1 MCYTAG
7 IAYNHLKENVEK
19 YRNDIAKWLKSK
31 NVKVKNISYNITKK
45 PDVDFIISLGGDG
58 TILRISRLVSK
69 YSIPVMGVNL
79 GTLGF
84 LTDTDAKNVFT
95 ALENV
100 LNNGI
105 EYEERMMLSVEIPTR
120 KGVIKTVALN
130 DCVLSSVYNGRLTSI
145 DAFINKKF
153 LSSYKGDGI
162 VVSTPTGSTA
172 YSLALSGP
180 IIYPTLSL
188 FILSP
193 ISPHTLTHRPMIL
206 NSNNILE
213 FCSTD
218 DGRKSDLIVSVDGQ
232 ESYILDKNKKVKIKM
247 FSKKA
252 KLIRDK
258 NYSYFDT
265 LKTKLK
271 WGV

>member
-1 MCYTAG
+1 MNYIVG
-7 IAYNHLKENVEK
+7 ITYNHLKENAKK
-19 YRNDIAKWLKSK
+19 YCDDISKWLKSK
-31 NVKVKNISYNITKK
+31 NIKVKQISYNITKK
-45 PDVDFIISLGGDG
+45 PKVDFIISLGGDG
-58 TILRISRLVSK
+58 TILRISRSVSK

-95 ALENV
+95 ALENILV
-100 LNNGI
+100 NGI
-105 EYEERMMLSVEIPTR
+105 EYEERMMLSVEIPTA
-120 KGVIKTVALN
+120 KGIIKTTALN

-145 DAFINKKF
+145 DAFINNKF

-162 VVSTPTGSTA
+162 VISTPTGSTA

-188 FILSP
+188 FIISP

-206 NSNNILE
+206 DCNNVLE
-213 FCSTD
+213 FGSTNNN
-218 DGRKSDLIVSVDGQ
+218 RKSDLIVSVDGQ
-232 ESYILDKNKKVKIKM
+232 ESYILNKNKKVKIKM
-247 FSKKA
+247 FSKKV

>member
-1 MCYTAG
+1 MIVG
-7 IAYNHLKENVEK
+7 IAYNHLKPN
-19 YRNDIAKWLKSK
+19 AKQYCKEISDWLKNK
-31 NVKVKNISYNITKK
+31 NIKVKQIPCKLTKNPK
-45 PDVDFIISLGGDG
+45 VDFIISLGGDG
-58 TILRISRLVSK
+58 TMLRISRLVSK
-69 YSIPVMGVNL
+69 YSIPIMGVNL

-84 LTDTDAKNVFT
+84 LTDTDIKNIFC
-95 ALENV
+95 ALNDI

-105 EYEERMMLSVEIPTR
+105 EYEERIMLDIEVATKSAI
-120 KGVIKTVALN
+120 IKTIALN
-130 DCVLSSVYNGRLTSI
+130 DCVIRSVYNGRLTSI

-162 VVSTPTGSTA
+162 VIATPTGSTA

-188 FILSP
+188 FIISP

-206 NSNNILE
+206 DSNNVLE
-213 FCSTD
+213 FISTD
-218 DGRKSDLIVSVDGQ
+218 NNKKTDLVVSVDGQ
-232 ESYILDKNKKVKIKM
+232 ESYILDKNKKVKIKI

-252 KLIRDK
+252 KLIRNK

-265 LKTKLK
+265 LKAKLK

>member
-1 MCYTAG
+1 MIIG
-7 IAYNHLKENVEK
+7 IIYNHLKPNAQQ
-19 YRNDIAKWLKSK
+19 YCAKISDWLKDR
-31 NVKVKNISYNITKK
+31 NIKVKNISYKLNKNPK
-45 PDVDFIISLGGDG
+45 VDFIISLGGDG
-58 TILRISRLVSK
+58 TMLRISRLVSK
-69 YSIPVMGVNL
+69 YSIPVMGVNM

-84 LTDTDAKNVFT
+84 LTDTDIKNVFNS
-95 ALENV
+95 LENI
-100 LNNGI
+100 LSNGI
-105 EYEERMMLSVEIPTR
+105 EYEERMMLDIEIAT
-120 KGVIKTVALN
+120 KNGTVKTTALN
-130 DCVLSSVYNGRLTSI
+130 DCVIRSIYNGRLTSI
-145 DAFINKKF
+145 DSFINKKF

-162 VVSTPTGSTA
+162 VISTPTGSTA

-180 IIYPTLSL
+180 IIYTTLSL
-188 FILSP
+188 FIVSP

-206 NSNNILE
+206 DCNNVLE
-213 FCSTD
+213 FTSTND
-218 DGRKSDLIVSVDGQ
+218 NKKSDLVVSVDGQ

-252 KLIRDK
+252 KLIRDR

>member
-1 MCYTAG
+1 MIIG
-7 IAYNHLKENVEK
+7 IIYNHLKPNAQQ
-19 YRNDIAKWLKSK
+19 YCAKISDWLKDR
-31 NVKVKNISYNITKK
+31 NIKVKNISYKLNKNPK
-45 PDVDFIISLGGDG
+45 VDFIISLGGDG
-58 TILRISRLVSK
+58 TMLRISRLVSK
-69 YSIPVMGVNL
+69 YSIPVMGVNM

-84 LTDTDAKNVFT
+84 LTDTDIKNVFNS
-95 ALENV
+95 LENI
-100 LNNGI
+100 LSNGI
-105 EYEERMMLSVEIPTR
+105 EYEERMMLDIEIAT
-120 KGVIKTVALN
+120 KNGTVKTTALN
-130 DCVLSSVYNGRLTSI
+130 DCVIRSIYNGRLTSI
-145 DAFINKKF
+145 DSFINKKF

-162 VVSTPTGSTA
+162 VIATPTGSTA

-188 FILSP
+188 FIVSP

-206 NSNNILE
+206 DCNNVLE
-213 FCSTD
+213 FTSTND
-218 DGRKSDLIVSVDGQ
+218 NKKSDLVVSVDGQ

-252 KLIRDK
+252 KLIRDR

>member
-1 MCYTAG
+1 MIIG
-7 IAYNHLKENVEK
+7 IIYNHLKPNAQQ
-19 YRNDIAKWLKSK
+19 YCAKISDWLKDR
-31 NVKVKNISYNITKK
+31 NIKVKNISYKLNKNPK
-45 PDVDFIISLGGDG
+45 VDFIISLGGDG
-58 TILRISRLVSK
+58 TMLRISRLVSK
-69 YSIPVMGVNL
+69 YSIPVMGVNM

-84 LTDTDAKNVFT
+84 LTDTDIKNVFNS
-95 ALENV
+95 LENI
-100 LNNGI
+100 LSNGI
-105 EYEERMMLSVEIPTR
+105 EYEERMMLDIEIAT
-120 KGVIKTVALN
+120 KNGMVKTTALN
-130 DCVLSSVYNGRLTSI
+130 DCVIRSIYNGRLTSI
-145 DAFINKKF
+145 DSFINKKF

-162 VVSTPTGSTA
+162 VISTPTGSTA

-188 FILSP
+188 FIVSP

-206 NSNNILE
+206 DCNNVLE
-213 FCSTD
+213 FTSTND
-218 DGRKSDLIVSVDGQ
+218 NKKSDLVVSVDGQ

-252 KLIRDK
+252 KLIRDR

>member
-1 MCYTAG
+1 MIIG
-7 IAYNHLKENVEK
+7 IIYNHLKPNAQQ
-19 YRNDIAKWLKSK
+19 YCAKISDWLKDR
-31 NVKVKNISYNITKK
+31 NIKVKNISYKLNKNPK
-45 PDVDFIISLGGDG
+45 VDFIISLGGDG
-58 TILRISRLVSK
+58 TMLRISRLVSK
-69 YSIPVMGVNL
+69 YSIPVMGVNM

-84 LTDTDAKNVFT
+84 LTDTDIKNVFNS
-95 ALENV
+95 LENI
-100 LNNGI
+100 LSNGI
-105 EYEERMMLSVEIPTR
+105 EYEERMMLDIEIAT
-120 KGVIKTVALN
+120 KNGTVKTTALN
-130 DCVLSSVYNGRLTSI
+130 DCVIRSIYNGRLTSI
-145 DAFINKKF
+145 DSFINKKF

-162 VVSTPTGSTA
+162 VIATPTGSTA

-188 FILSP
+188 FIVSP

-206 NSNNILE
+206 DCNNVLE
-213 FCSTD
+213 FTSTD
-218 DGRKSDLIVSVDGQ
+218 DNKKSDLVVSVDGQ

-252 KLIRDK
+252 KLIRDR

>member
-1 MCYTAG
+1 MIIG
-7 IAYNHLKENVEK
+7 IIYNHLKPNAQQ
-19 YRNDIAKWLKSK
+19 YCAKISDWLKDK
-31 NVKVKNISYNITKK
+31 NIKVKNISYKLNKNPK
-45 PDVDFIISLGGDG
+45 VDFIISLGGDG
-58 TILRISRLVSK
+58 TMLRISRLVSK
-69 YSIPVMGVNL
+69 YSIPVMGVNM

-84 LTDTDAKNVFT
+84 LTDTDIKNVFNS
-95 ALENV
+95 LENI
-100 LNNGI
+100 LSNGI
-105 EYEERMMLSVEIPTR
+105 EYEERMMLDIEIAT
-120 KGVIKTVALN
+120 KNGTVKTTALN
-130 DCVLSSVYNGRLTSI
+130 DCVIRSIYNGRLTSI
-145 DAFINKKF
+145 DSFINKKF

-162 VVSTPTGSTA
+162 VISTPTGSTA

-188 FILSP
+188 FIVSP

-206 NSNNILE
+206 DCNNVLE
-213 FCSTD
+213 FTSTND
-218 DGRKSDLIVSVDGQ
+218 NKKSDLVVSVDGQ

-252 KLIRDK
+252 KLIRDR

>member
-1 MCYTAG
+1 MIIG
-7 IAYNHLKENVEK
+7 IIYNHLKPNAQQ
-19 YRNDIAKWLKSK
+19 YCAKISDWLKDR
-31 NVKVKNISYNITKK
+31 NIKVKNIFYKLNKNPK
-45 PDVDFIISLGGDG
+45 VDFIISLGGDG
-58 TILRISRLVSK
+58 TMLRISRLVSK
-69 YSIPVMGVNL
+69 YSIPVMGVNM

-84 LTDTDAKNVFT
+84 LTDTDIKNVFNS
-95 ALENV
+95 LENI
-100 LNNGI
+100 LSNGI
-105 EYEERMMLSVEIPTR
+105 EYEERMMLDIEIAT
-120 KGVIKTVALN
+120 KNGTVKTTALN
-130 DCVLSSVYNGRLTSI
+130 DCVIRSIYNGRLTSI
-145 DAFINKKF
+145 DSFINKKF

-162 VVSTPTGSTA
+162 VISTPTGSTA

-188 FILSP
+188 FIVSP

-206 NSNNILE
+206 DCNNVLE
-213 FCSTD
+213 FTSTND
-218 DGRKSDLIVSVDGQ
+218 NKKSDLVVSVDGQ

-252 KLIRDK
+252 KLIRDR

>member
-1 MCYTAG
+1 MKTVG
-7 IAYNHLKENVEK
+7 ISYNHLKP
-19 YRNDIAKWLKSK
+19 DAKEYCNRISEWLKKKNIKTKNIPYNLSK
-31 NVKVKNISYNITKK
+31 N
-45 PDVDFIISLGGDG
+45 PRVDFIISLGGDG
-58 TILRISRLVSK
+58 TMLRISRLVAK

-84 LTDTDAKNVFT
+84 LTDTDINGIFN
-95 ALENV
+95 ALENI
-100 LNNGI
+100 LSTGI
-105 EYEERMMLSVEIPTR
+105 KYEERMMLEIEIPT
-120 KGVIKTVALN
+120 KNKIIKTTALN
-130 DCVLSSVYNGRLTSI
+130 DCIIRSVYNGRLTSI

-162 VVSTPTGSTA
+162 VISTPTGSTA

-188 FILSP
+188 FIIAP
-193 ISPHTLTHRPMIL
+193 ISPHTLTHRPMIVEAD
-206 NSNNILE
+206 NILE
-213 FCSTD
+213 FVSSE
-218 DGRKSDLIVSVDGQ
+218 GSRKSDLVVSIDGQ

-247 FSKKA
+247 FSGKA
-252 KLIRDK
+252 KFIRDK

>member
-1 MCYTAG
+1 MVIG
-7 IAYNHLKENVEK
+7 IIYNHLKPNAQQYCDK
-19 YRNDIAKWLKSK
+19 ISQWLKNK
-31 NVKVKNISYNITKK
+31 GIKVKNISYKLNRN
-45 PDVDFIISLGGDG
+45 PGVDFIISLGGDG
-58 TILRISRLVSK
+58 TMLRISRLVSK

-84 LTDTDAKNVFT
+84 LTDTDIKNVFDS
-95 ALENV
+95 LENI
-100 LNNGI
+100 LSNGI
-105 EYEERMMLSVEIPTR
+105 EYEERMMLDIEIAT
-120 KGVIKTVALN
+120 KNGIVKTTALN
-130 DCVLSSVYNGRLTSI
+130 DCVIRSIYNGRLTSI
-145 DAFINKKF
+145 DAFINKRF

-162 VVSTPTGSTA
+162 VISTPTGSTA

-188 FILSP
+188 FIVSP
-193 ISPHTLTHRPMIL
+193 IAPHTLTHRPMIL
-206 NSNNILE
+206 DCNTVLE
-213 FCSTD
+213 FTSTD
-218 DGRKSDLIVSVDGQ
+218 DSKKSDLIVSVDGQ

-252 KLIRDK
+252 KLIRDR

>member
-1 MCYTAG
+1 MIIG
-7 IAYNHLKENVEK
+7 IIYNHLKPNAQQ
-19 YRNDIAKWLKSK
+19 YCAKISDWLKDRNIK
-31 NVKVKNISYNITKK
+31 LKNISYKLNKNPK
-45 PDVDFIISLGGDG
+45 VDFIISLGGDG
-58 TILRISRLVSK
+58 TMLRISRLVSK
-69 YSIPVMGVNL
+69 YSIPVMGVNM

-84 LTDTDAKNVFT
+84 LTDTDIKNVFNS
-95 ALENV
+95 LENI
-100 LNNGI
+100 LSNGI
-105 EYEERMMLSVEIPTR
+105 EYEERMMLDIEIAT
-120 KGVIKTVALN
+120 KNGTVKTTALN
-130 DCVLSSVYNGRLTSI
+130 DCVIRSIYNGRLTSI
-145 DAFINKKF
+145 DSFINKKF

-162 VVSTPTGSTA
+162 VISTPTGSTA

-188 FILSP
+188 FIVSP

-206 NSNNILE
+206 DCNNVLE
-213 FCSTD
+213 FTSTND
-218 DGRKSDLIVSVDGQ
+218 NKKSDLVVSVDGQ

-252 KLIRDK
+252 KLIRDR

>member
-1 MCYTAG
+1 MIIG
-7 IAYNHLKENVEK
+7 IIYNHLKPNAQQ
-19 YRNDIAKWLKSK
+19 YCAKISDWLKDK
-31 NVKVKNISYNITKK
+31 NIKVKNISYKLNKNPK
-45 PDVDFIISLGGDG
+45 VDFIISLGGDG
-58 TILRISRLVSK
+58 TMLRISRLVSK
-69 YSIPVMGVNL
+69 YSIPVMGVNM

-84 LTDTDAKNVFT
+84 LTDTDIKNVFNS
-95 ALENV
+95 LENI
-100 LNNGI
+100 LSNGI
-105 EYEERMMLSVEIPTR
+105 EYEERMMLDIEIAT
-120 KGVIKTVALN
+120 KNGTVKTTALN
-130 DCVLSSVYNGRLTSI
+130 DCVIRSIYNGRLTSI
-145 DAFINKKF
+145 DSFINKKF

-162 VVSTPTGSTA
+162 VIATPTGSTA

-188 FILSP
+188 FIISP

-206 NSNNILE
+206 DCNNVLE
-213 FCSTD
+213 FTSTND
-218 DGRKSDLIVSVDGQ
+218 NKKSDLVVSVDGQ

-252 KLIRDK
+252 KLIRDR

>member
-1 MCYTAG
+1 MIIG
-7 IAYNHLKENVEK
+7 IIYNHLKPNAQQ
-19 YRNDIAKWLKSK
+19 YCAKISDWLKDK
-31 NVKVKNISYNITKK
+31 NIKVKNISYKLNKNPK
-45 PDVDFIISLGGDG
+45 VDFIISLGGDG
-58 TILRISRLVSK
+58 TMLRISRLVSK
-69 YSIPVMGVNL
+69 YSIPVMGVNM

-84 LTDTDAKNVFT
+84 LTDTDIKNVFNS
-95 ALENV
+95 LENI
-100 LNNGI
+100 LSNGI
-105 EYEERMMLSVEIPTR
+105 EYEERMMLDIEIAT
-120 KGVIKTVALN
+120 KNGTVKTTALN
-130 DCVLSSVYNGRLTSI
+130 DCVIRSIYNGRLTSI
-145 DAFINKKF
+145 DSFINKKF

-162 VVSTPTGSTA
+162 VIATPTGSTA

-188 FILSP
+188 FIVSP

-206 NSNNILE
+206 DCNNVLE
-213 FCSTD
+213 FTSTND
-218 DGRKSDLIVSVDGQ
+218 NKKSDLVVSVDGQ

-252 KLIRDK
+252 KLIRDR

>member
-1 MCYTAG
+1 MNYIVG
-7 IAYNHLKENVEK
+7 IAYNHLKPN
-19 YRNDIAKWLKSK
+19 AKQYCNEISNWLKKK
-31 NVKVKNISYNITKK
+31 NIKVKYIPYKLNKNPK
-45 PDVDFIISLGGDG
+45 VDFIISLGGDG

-84 LTDTDAKNVFT
+84 LTDTDMKNVFCS
-95 ALENV
+95 LDNI

-105 EYEERMMLSVEIPTR
+105 VCEERIMLDIEIATK
-120 KGVIKTVALN
+120 KGIVKTTALN
-130 DCVLSSVYNGRLTSI
+130 DCVIRSVYNGRLTSI

-153 LSSYKGDGI
+153 LSSYKGDG
-162 VVSTPTGSTA
+162 VVIATPTGSTA

-188 FILSP
+188 FIIAP

-206 NSNNILE
+206 DSNNVLE
-213 FCSTD
+213 FISTND
-218 DGRKSDLIVSVDGQ
+218 NKKTDLIVSVDGQ
-232 ESYILDKNKKVKIKM
+232 ESYILDKNKKVKIKIYP
-247 FSKKA
+247 KKA

>member
-1 MCYTAG
+1 MIIG
-7 IAYNHLKENVEK
+7 IIYNNLKPNAQQ
-19 YRNDIAKWLKSK
+19 YCAKISDWLKDK
-31 NVKVKNISYNITKK
+31 NIKVKNISYKLNKNPK
-45 PDVDFIISLGGDG
+45 VDFIISLGGDG
-58 TILRISRLVSK
+58 TMLRISRLVSK
-69 YSIPVMGVNL
+69 YSIPVMGVNM

-84 LTDTDAKNVFT
+84 LTDTDIKNDFNS
-95 ALENV
+95 LENI
-100 LNNGI
+100 LSNGI
-105 EYEERMMLSVEIPTR
+105 EYEERMMLDIEIAT
-120 KGVIKTVALN
+120 KNGTVKTTALN
-130 DCVLSSVYNGRLTSI
+130 DCVIRSIYNGRLTSI
-145 DAFINKKF
+145 DSFINKKF

-162 VVSTPTGSTA
+162 VISTPTGSTA

-188 FILSP
+188 FIVSP

-206 NSNNILE
+206 DCNNVLE
-213 FCSTD
+213 FTSTND
-218 DGRKSDLIVSVDGQ
+218 NKKSDLVVSVDGQ

-252 KLIRDK
+252 KLIRDR

>member
-1 MCYTAG
+1 MIIG
-7 IAYNHLKENVEK
+7 IIYNHLKPNAQQ
-19 YRNDIAKWLKSK
+19 YCAKISDWLKDR
-31 NVKVKNISYNITKK
+31 NIKVKNISYKLNKNPK
-45 PDVDFIISLGGDG
+45 VDFIISLGGDG
-58 TILRISRLVSK
+58 TMLRISRLVSK
-69 YSIPVMGVNL
+69 YSIPVMGVNM

-84 LTDTDAKNVFT
+84 LTDTDIKNVFNS
-95 ALENV
+95 LENI
-100 LNNGI
+100 LSNGI
-105 EYEERMMLSVEIPTR
+105 EYEERMMLDIEIAT
-120 KGVIKTVALN
+120 KNGTVKTTALN
-130 DCVLSSVYNGRLTSI
+130 DCVIRSIYNGRLTSI
-145 DAFINKKF
+145 DSFINKKF

-162 VVSTPTGSTA
+162 VISTPTGSTA

-180 IIYPTLSL
+180 IIYPPLSL
-188 FILSP
+188 FIVSP

-206 NSNNILE
+206 DCNNVLE
-213 FCSTD
+213 FTSTND
-218 DGRKSDLIVSVDGQ
+218 NKKSDLVVSVDGQ

-252 KLIRDK
+252 KLIRDR